1 MSTKKDYIK
10 MIRYSTLTS
19 SFNYYYFIR
28 VIVLFLLA
36 KNVTPWVAVSV
47 PIVLEFATL
56 TSRSFT
62 KVTEY
67 AIKVNYKVYHI
78 FYTVMFICL
87 GLIIASCRNIYTI
100 YLFTILLG
108 LIKGIK
114 NSSLTKLNT
123 QNKEYEPFCF
133 IEEER
138 SSVIGGTLGLII
150 SQFVY
155 DLSPRIYFFS
165 FFILLIIETIFC
177 FSLKEIPNEDIMEAM
192 DKNKEIPQNEKN
204 NIILA
209 TSLFAILAGLW
220 CIGLG
225 ALTEITPLI
234 TKKVGYIEAS
244 YTILES
250 ILLFVISGKLLE
262 KLKHKKKLLLSE
274 TIVALVD
281 VIALL
286 IASITLSW
294 QGLLVAYLLSAVTST
309 LGDPIWGSIMSAYSC
324 GDRSKWILVNKVYFI
339 ERGIFQV
346 FTWLICRKCVIRGI
360 TSFKYLA
367 VSLIVLLLITY
378 VIANKI
384 NKKVFKDYI

>member
-28 VIVLFLLA
+28 VIVLFLLV

-250 ILLFVISGKLLE
+250 ILLFVISGKL
-262 KLKHKKKLLLSE
+262 
-274 TIVALVD
+274 
-281 VIALL
+281 
-286 IASITLSW
+286 
-294 QGLLVAYLLSAVTST
+294 
-309 LGDPIWGSIMSAYSC
+309 
-324 GDRSKWILVNKVYFI
+324 
-339 ERGIFQV
+339 
-346 FTWLICRKCVIRGI
+346 
-360 TSFKYLA
+360 
-367 VSLIVLLLITY
+367 
-378 VIANKI
+378 
-384 NKKVFKDYI
+384 

>member
-1 MSTKKDYIK
+1 M
-10 MIRYSTLTS
+10 
-19 SFNYYYFIR
+19 
-28 VIVLFLLA
+28 
-36 KNVTPWVAVSV
+36 

-56 TSRSFT
+56 TSRSFP

-67 AIKVNYKVYHI
+67 AIIVNYKIYHI

-87 GLIIASCRNIYTI
+87 CLIIASCRNIYTI

-150 SQFVY
+150 SQFIY

-281 VIALL
+281 IIALL

-367 VSLIVLLLITY
+367 VSLIGLIFITY
-378 VIANKI
+378 VIATKI